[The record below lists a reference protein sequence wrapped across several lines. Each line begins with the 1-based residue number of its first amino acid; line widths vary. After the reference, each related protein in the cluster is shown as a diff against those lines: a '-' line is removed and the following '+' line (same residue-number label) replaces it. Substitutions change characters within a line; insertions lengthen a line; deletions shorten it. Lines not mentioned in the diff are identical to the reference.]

1 MKIKSLTT
9 ALLAFMPLLLAA
21 QSYESIFKT
30 SDWLNEHLLDE
41 NLVILHVE
49 TENSYD
55 SAHILGAQFI
65 KMREF
70 VTSTTDSI
78 YTEMPTTIYLDSL
91 LRARGISDESKVI
104 LYYGGERF
112 AATYRLYFTF
122 DYLGLSENV
131 FILDGGLKSWIEAE
145 LPLSAEKEIVNG
157 VETGSLTLQPNSN
170 LIASKEQ
177 VRSFIGSSEVK
188 IIDARRD
195 AYYSG
200 EKDGDGHYKRP
211 GHIASAKNITWLN
224 IIDENQKLKS
234 EEELQQYFIDQG
246 INKEDK
252 VVTYCH
258 VGLRATV
265 LYTISKSLGH
275 DTKMYDG
282 SFNEWDRLDDTYSVE
297 KTFK

>member
-1 MKIKSLTT
+1 MKTKILTT
-9 ALLAFMPLLLAA
+9 ALLALVPFFLSA
-21 QSYESIFKT
+21 QSFESIFI
-30 SDWLNEHLLDE
+30 SPAWLAEHLEDE
-41 NLVILHVE
+41 DLVIFHVE
-49 TENSYD
+49 TKDNYD
-55 SAHILGAQFI
+55 SAHIPGAQFI
-65 KMREF
+65 SMREY

-78 YTEMPTTIYLDSL
+78 YTEMPPTIYLDSL
-91 LRARGISDESKVI
+91 IRARGVSNDSKVI

-131 FILDGGLKSWIEAE
+131 FILDGGLKSWVKAE
-145 LPLSAEKEIVNG
+145 LPVSAEKAKV
-157 VETGSLTLQPNSN
+157 TGTDAGNLSINPNTS

-177 VRSFIGSSEVK
+177 VKNFVGSSNVK

-195 AYYSG
+195 SYYSG

-224 IIDENQKLKS
+224 VIDENQKLKP
-234 EEELQQYFIDQG
+234 EEELLQYFASQG

-252 VVTYCH
+252 VITYCH

-282 SFNEWDRLDDTYSVE
+282 SINEWDRLDDSYPVENTY
-297 KTFK
+297 K

>member
-1 MKIKSLTT
+1 M
-9 ALLAFMPLLLAA
+9 ALMPLILSA
-21 QSYESIFKT
+21 QSFDAIFI
-30 SDWLNEHLLDE
+30 SSEWLEDHLGDE
-41 NLVILHVE
+41 DLVILHIE
-49 TENSYD
+49 SKDKYD
-55 SAHILGAQFI
+55 SAHITGAQFI
-65 KMREF
+65 SIREY
-70 VTSTTDSI
+70 VTSTKDSI
-78 YTEMPTTIYLDSL
+78 YTEMPTVTYLDSL
-91 LRARGISDESKVI
+91 LRSRGITNDSKVI

-131 FILDGGLKSWIEAE
+131 FILDGGLKTWTNAE
-145 LPLSAEKEIVNG
+145 LPVSTEQATVVG
-157 VETGSLTLQPNSN
+157 VDEGALTTKPNPS

-177 VRSFIGSSEVK
+177 VRNFIGSSEVK

-200 EKDGDGHYKRP
+200 EKDGDGHYSRP
-211 GHIASAKNITWLN
+211 GHIAGAKNITWLN
-224 IIDENQKLKS
+224 IIDENQKLKP
-234 EEELQQYFIDQG
+234 EEELRQYFTEQG
-246 INKEDK
+246 IDKEDK
-252 VVTYCH
+252 VITYCH